1 MPYQSKSKT
10 MPWLFILFVLVPA
23 LELYLLIQIGTV
35 IGAWNTFL
43 LILATGLLG
52 SWLAKS
58 QGLATW
64 QAMNQRFGQGQIPG
78 KELMDGASILVC
90 AALLLT
96 PGILTDA
103 IGLAGLIP
111 FTRTLFRNTLTT
123 LFAAN
128 PAFRV
133 SFGAGNVYNSYRRP
147 SSETAASDA
156 SQAQVEPEP
165 IVSGAAKSRP
175 THDSPVQDA

>member
-1 MPYQSKSKT
+1 

-43 LILATGLLG
+43 LILGTGLLG

-64 QAMNQRFGQGQIPG
+64 RAMNQRFGQGQIPG
-78 KELMDGASILVC
+78 KELMDGAIILVC

-111 FTRTLFRNTLTT
+111 ITRSLFRNTLTA
-123 LFAAN
+123 LFTAN

-133 SFGAGNVYNSYRRP
+133 SFGAGSVYNTHRRP
-147 SSETAASDA
+147 APSSAPIDDPNGEEATG
-156 SQAQVEPEP
+156 P
-165 IVSGAAKSRP
+165 IVSGSAKSRP
-175 THDSPVQDA
+175 THDSTVQDV

>member
-1 MPYQSKSKT
+1 

-23 LELYLLIQIGTV
+23 LELYLLIQVGTLV
-35 IGAWNTFL
+35 GAWNTFL
-43 LILATGLLG
+43 LILGTGLLG

-64 QAMNQRFGQGQIPG
+64 RAINQRFGQGQIPG
-78 KELMDGASILVC
+78 KELMDGAIILVC

-111 FTRTLFRNTLTT
+111 VTRTVFRNTLTA
-123 LFAAN
+123 LFTAN
-128 PAFRV
+128 PAFRI
-133 SFGAGNVYNSYRRP
+133 SFGAGSVYNSYRRN
-147 SSETAASDA
+147 SAYSGASDRKE
-156 SQAQVEPEP
+156 QADPPGP
-165 IVSGAAKSRP
+165 IVSGSAKDRP
-175 THDSPVQDA
+175 THNHLTQDA

>member
-1 MPYQSKSKT
+1 

-23 LELYLLIQIGTV
+23 LELYLLIQVGTL

-43 LILATGLLG
+43 LILGTGLLG

-64 QAMNQRFGQGQIPG
+64 RAINQRFGQGQIPG
-78 KELMDGASILVC
+78 KEFMDGAIILVC

-111 FTRTLFRNTLTT
+111 VTRTVFRNTLTA
-123 LFAAN
+123 LFTAN
-128 PAFRV
+128 PAFRI
-133 SFGAGNVYNSYRRP
+133 SFGAGSVYNSYRRN
-147 SSETAASDA
+147 SAYSDA
-156 SQAQVEPEP
+156 SERKERAVPPGP
-165 IVSGAAKSRP
+165 IVSGSAKDRP
-175 THDSPVQDA
+175 TRNHPTQDA

>member
-1 MPYQSKSKT
+1 

-23 LELYLLIQIGTV
+23 LELYILIQIGTV

-64 QAMNQRFGQGQIPG
+64 RAINERFAQGQIPG
-78 KELMDGASILVC
+78 KELMDGAIILVC

-96 PGILTDA
+96 PGVLTDA
-103 IGLAGLIP
+103 IGLAGLVP
-111 FTRTLFRNTLTT
+111 WTRSLLRTMIASYATSHSAT
-123 LFAAN
+123 
-128 PAFRV
+128 RV
-133 SFGAGNVYNSYRRP
+133 HFG
-147 SSETAASDA
+147 
-156 SQAQVEPEP
+156 
-165 IVSGAAKSRP
+165 SGAAFGGHWSTSNPGKHEHQEKETRSVHGTVVTGTAKTRP
-175 THDSPVQDA
+175 GHDESP

>member
-1 MPYQSKSKT
+1 

-23 LELYLLIQIGTV
+23 LELYLLIQVGTV

-43 LILATGLLG
+43 LILGTGLLG

-64 QAMNQRFGQGQIPG
+64 RAMNQRFGQGQIPG
-78 KELMDGASILVC
+78 KELMDGAIILVC

-111 FTRTLFRNTLTT
+111 FTRSLFRNTLTA
-123 LFAAN
+123 LFTAN

-133 SFGAGNVYNSYRRP
+133 SFGAGSVYNTYRR
-147 SSETAASDA
+147 SATSAAPIDDSNA
-156 SQAQVEPEP
+156 EEATGP
-165 IVSGAAKSRP
+165 IVSGSAKSRP
-175 THDSPVQDA
+175 THDSTVQDV

>member
-1 MPYQSKSKT
+1 

-23 LELYLLIQIGTV
+23 LELYLLIEIGTV

-52 SWLAKS
+52 SWLAKT

-64 QAMNQRFGQGQIPG
+64 RSMNQRFNQGQIPG
-78 KELMDGASILVC
+78 KELMDGAIILVC

-96 PGILTDA
+96 PGVLTDA

-111 FTRTLFRNTLTT
+111 VTRSIFRNTLTS
-123 LFAAN
+123 LFKAN
-128 PAFRV
+128 PAVRV
-133 SFGAGNVYNSYRRP
+133 SFGAGNAYNSYRE
-147 SSETAASDA
+147 SNIDSDA
-156 SQAQVEPEP
+156 DDSQSKTTDSGP
-165 IVSGAAKSRP
+165 ILSGSPKSRP
-175 THDSPVQDA
+175 THNGSV